1 MKFLSAIVAV
11 GLSTMAIAGCGDEG
25 QVTESFAADPVQTM
39 FATAAKFADIAVG
52 IDPWE
57 VVVCQIPQ
65 GTTDSLYEPIDVRL
79 DLASTDIVAALTPV
93 VDYFSRWS
101 HGQYQPKFTAVSGV
115 SIGVDEKSE
124 VCVDR
129 ALDKASA
136 ATRGVL
142 VIADAQHTEVAVGGW
157 GRPGTPCTKN
167 CSAKQTGRAVY
178 IGASDFMPYWQG
190 NPPLDLVEHE
200 LGHALDWPHSST
212 SMDNFGSGLYDSDVD
227 VMSNSSA
234 PRETFPETRNAPGPL
249 AINMYLA
256 RWLQDTH
263 VASLESGTR
272 SFELVATETDLTVD
286 GVRLLI
292 VTVND
297 SLVLTV
303 ELIKA
308 SGDNQHLL
316 HDRVVV
322 HQVEVVGEI
331 GYERRQTVL
340 SDDLLSGEQWS
351 NEHVQIKILEIT
363 SDQSVTTASVETT
376 VLQ

>member
-1 MKFLSAIVAV
+1 MKFFGAIVAV
-11 GLSTMAIAGCGDEG
+11 GLSTTVVAGCGDEG
-25 QVTESFAADPVQTM
+25 QVTESFGAGPVQTM
-39 FATAAKFADIAVG
+39 VETAAKFAEIVVG

-65 GTTDSLYEPIDVRL
+65 DTTDSLYEPIDVRL
-79 DLASTDIVAALTPV
+79 DLTSTEIVAELAPV

-101 HGQYQPKFTAVSGV
+101 HGQYQPNFTAVSGV

-124 VCVDR
+124 MCVER
-129 ALDKASA
+129 ALDKSSA

-142 VIADAQHTEVAVGGW
+142 VIADAPHTEVAVGGW
-157 GRPGTPCTKN
+157 GRPGTPCEGN
-167 CSAKQTGRAVY
+167 CSAKQTRRAVY
-178 IGASDFMPYWQG
+178 IGASDFMPYWKD

-200 LGHALDWPHSST
+200 IGHALDWPHSST
-212 SMDNFGSGLYDSDVD
+212 SVDNFGSGVYDSDVD
-227 VMSNSSA
+227 LMSDSAA
-234 PRETFPETRNAPGPL
+234 PREKFADTRNAPGPL

-256 RWLQDTH
+256 KWLQDTH
-263 VASLESGTR
+263 VASFESGKG

-286 GVRLLI
+286 GARLLL
-292 VTVND
+292 VPVND
-297 SLVLTV
+297 SIILTV

-322 HQVEVVGEI
+322 HQVEVRGEI

-340 SDDLLSGEQWS
+340 SDDLLNGEQWS
-351 NEHVQIKILEIT
+351 NEHLQIKILEIT
-363 SDQSVTTASVETT
+363 SDHSVTTVRLNAT

>member
-1 MKFLSAIVAV
+1 MKFLGAIVAV
-11 GLSTMAIAGCGDEG
+11 GLSTMAITGCGDEG

-39 FATAAKFADIAVG
+39 FATAAKFADIGVG

-79 DLASTDIVAALTPV
+79 DLTSTDIVAALTPV

-129 ALDKASA
+129 ALDKASV

-157 GRPGTPCTKN
+157 GRPGSPCEKN
-167 CSAKQTGRAVY
+167 CSAKHTRRAVY
-178 IGASDFMPYWQG
+178 IGASDFMPYWKG

-200 LGHALDWPHSST
+200 IGHALDWPHSST
-212 SMDNFGSGLYDSDVD
+212 SVDNFGSGVYDSDVD
-227 VMSNSSA
+227 LMSNSAA
-234 PRETFPETRNAPGPL
+234 PREKFPDTRNAPGPL
-249 AINMYLA
+249 AINIYLA
-256 RWLQDTH
+256 KWLQDTH
-263 VASLESGTR
+263 IVTLESGTGT
-272 SFELVATETDLTVD
+272 FELVATETDLAVD
-286 GVRLLI
+286 GARLLM
-292 VTVND
+292 VAVND
-297 SLVLTV
+297 SIVLTV

-316 HDRVVV
+316 HDRVVL
-322 HQVEVVGEI
+322 HQVEVVGKI

-340 SDDLLSGEQWS
+340 SDDLLSGDQWS

-363 SDQSVTTASVETT
+363 SDQSVATASVEATI
-376 VLQ
+376 L

>member
-1 MKFLSAIVAV
+1 MKFLGAIVAV

-25 QVTESFAADPVQTM
+25 QVTEPFGAEPVQTM
-39 FATAAKFADIAVG
+39 VETAAKFADIAVG

-65 GTTDSLYEPIDVRL
+65 DTTDSLYEPVDVRL
-79 DLASTDIVAALTPV
+79 DLTSTEIIAALTPV

-101 HGQYQPKFTAVSGV
+101 HGQYQPNFTAVSGV

-124 VCVDR
+124 MCVDR

-157 GRPGTPCTKN
+157 GRPGTPCEES
-167 CSAKQTGRAVY
+167 CSAKQTRRAVY
-178 IGASDFMPYWQG
+178 VGASDFMPYWKG

-212 SMDNFGSGLYDSDVD
+212 SVDSFGSGVYDSDVD
-227 VMSNSSA
+227 VMSNSA
-234 PRETFPETRNAPGPL
+234 GPRENFPDTRNAPGPL

-256 RWLQDTH
+256 KWLQDTH
-263 VASLESGTR
+263 VASLESGTT
-272 SFELVATETDLTVD
+272 SFELVATETDLAVD

-292 VTVND
+292 VAVND

-363 SDQSVTTASVETT
+363 SDQSVTTASVEAT